1 MKRVYLVSYDIADP
15 KRLQRF
21 RRRVRDYGDF
31 LQRSVYRCSLTDE
44 ACARML
50 TRLKA
55 VMDAREDSLLIV
67 DLGPATGDPL
77 SRLSFIGAA
86 PPPLR
91 DEPDLCV

>member
-44 ACARML
+44 AFVRMR

-55 VMDAREDSLLIV
+55 VMDADEDSLLII
-67 DLGPATGDPL
+67 DLGPATSNAL
-77 SRLSFIGAA
+77 ARLTFIGAA